1 MRPTNEQEE
10 VERDM
15 VTIRELIDEN
25 VFAAAYAAGQSM
37 TLEEAIA
44 YALEGEKLSSIQ

>member
-1 MRPTNEQEE
+1 VRPTNEQEE
-10 VERDM
+10 IQRDM
-15 VTIRELIDEN
+15 VAIREMIDED

-44 YALEGEKLSSIQ
+44 YAVEGNPIIT